1 MSNACLTLCLINVLN
16 VKALL
21 DAFNQENALEGTFF
35 VNVKFEIFANLH
47 LKLYAPPRS
56 GPYSATWLRLHGHG
70 QPKQNA
76 VCHQSGVTQQRAGA
90 GHAGTG
96 ATSRHHPCQPGEV
109 ERGSV

>member
-1 MSNACLTLCLINVLN
+1 MSNACLTLCLISVSVLN

-76 VCHQSGVTQQRAGA
+76 VCHQSGVTQPAQ
-90 GHAGTG
+90 TG
-96 ATSRHHPCQPGEV
+96 ATSHHHPCQPAEV

>member
-1 MSNACLTLCLINVLN
+1 MSNACLTLCLISVLN

-76 VCHQSGVTQQRAGA
+76 VCHQSGVTQPAQ
-90 GHAGTG
+90 TG
-96 ATSRHHPCQPGEV
+96 ATSHHHPCQPGEV